1 MLPSETCFKV
11 DLSSLSK
18 IFFELNLT
26 FMNCWIS
33 IVRVVIWSRS
43 VSTFVWMTAKGV
55 ETTNI
60 VVRVAEEPDSCTP

>member
-1 MLPSETCFKV
+1 MER
-11 DLSSLSK
+11 
-18 IFFELNLT
+18 LNLT
-26 FMNCWIS
+26 VMNCWIS

-60 VVRVAEEPDSCTP
+60 VVRVAVEPDSCTP